1 MQEASPSTQNEL
13 PFSTNSLQGNDM
25 QEIKAVA
32 INGKNFCFP
41 LTGILRVTEE
51 LLREL
56 DKLLTNQS
64 RKPKLQLEIIAPENA
79 AVNLNLENIPTQKRF
94 KLKSGFFVSIPWE
107 QGVLPFLVKK
117 NQLLLSLGNLQP
129 IFIKNSVLMIHD
141 AQVFITPK
149 SYEKVFAFWHKFVM
163 QVAGKRCKR
172 ILTVSNFSKEQL
184 VKYGIAKPEKI
195 TVIHNGCEHILKTD
209 PDYDVL
215 KKFGLTDKSFYVAQS
230 HNTLYKNIFVLL
242 KAFATEPLKN
252 SLLVLYGSKNKH
264 DFEKLGTFVPPNVI
278 FTGRVTDGELVGL
291 IKSAKAT
298 LLPSTTEG
306 FGLQPL
312 ESMQLGTPAIVA
324 PCGALPEVCGDAAL
338 YADAYKPEE
347 WIARMSELETQPAL
361 GENLIAKGKLQA
373 QQFTW
378 ENAAKKLLDVLHEA

>member
-1 MQEASPSTQNEL
+1 
-13 PFSTNSLQGNDM
+13 M

-51 LLREL
+51 LLREI
-56 DKLLTNQS
+56 DKLLSNQS
-64 RKPKLQLEIIAPENA
+64 KKPKLVLEIIAPENA
-79 AVNLNLENIPTQKRF
+79 EVNLELKNITTQKRF
-94 KLKSGFFVSIPWE
+94 KLKSGFFVTIPWE
-107 QGVLPFLVKK
+107 QGVLPFLIKK

-141 AQVFITPK
+141 AQVFITPE
-149 SYEKVFAFWHKFVM
+149 SYEKVFALWHKFVM

-184 VKYGIAKPEKI
+184 VKYGVAKPEKI
-195 TVIHNGCEHILKTD
+195 TVIHNGCEHILRTK
-209 PDYDVL
+209 PDDNVL
-215 KKFGLTDKSFYVAQS
+215 EKFGLKDKRLYVAQS

-252 SLLVLYGSKNKH
+252 SFLVLYGSKTKH

-291 IKSAKAT
+291 IKSARAT
-298 LLPSTTEG
+298 LLPSTNEG

-324 PCGALPEVCGDAAL
+324 PCGALPEVCGDAAI
-338 YADAYKPEE
+338 YADPYKPEE
-347 WIARMSELETQPAL
+347 WVAKICELESHPAL
-361 GENLIAKGKLQA
+361 AQTLVEKGK
-373 QQFTW
+373 
-378 ENAAKKLLDVLHEA
+378 NKPSNLLGKRPQKNY